1 MSTQTKWLLGILG
14 ALIVV
19 NWVLP
24 LGGIL
29 TFLLTAA
36 IIGVPMV
43 GYLML
48 DPSQRRRL
56 RERGGKQIGP

>member
-24 LGGIL
+24 DRKS
-29 TFLLTAA
+29 
-36 IIGVPMV
+36 VV
-43 GYLML
+43 
-48 DPSQRRRL
+48 
-56 RERGGKQIGP
+56 